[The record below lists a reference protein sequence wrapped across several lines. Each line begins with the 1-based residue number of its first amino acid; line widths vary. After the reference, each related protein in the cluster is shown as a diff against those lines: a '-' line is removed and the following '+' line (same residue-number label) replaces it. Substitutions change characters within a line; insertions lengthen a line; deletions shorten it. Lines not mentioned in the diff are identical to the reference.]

1 RFFLDSS
8 FLLSFLPSS
17 LCFFFYCYGHPL
29 DLHSFPTRRSSDLFK
44 FIGVF
49 LARFFAYLGKRRAND
64 VAAKVDA
71 EADQVEH
78 NEKLNKRVHFAF
90 LLSRSHAV
98 SSLWQKPTQGWP
110 GR

>member
-1 RFFLDSS
+1 MDLAAEQVADGVNGQRRFSGFV
-8 FLLSFLPSS
+8 
-17 LCFFFYCYGHPL
+17 
-29 DLHSFPTRRSSDLFK
+29 LHFK